1 MQTLSRRSFLSGF
14 CSCCAVL
21 PLTSCIGTGG
31 GAGGT
36 SLSQQDEIRLGTESW
51 QRVYQTSRPA
61 NNPQLKAMVSN
72 TTTRII
78 NVAGPDAKGLP
89 WEVELFENN
98 EPNAFALP
106 GGKVG
111 VNTGL
116 FSVAENEHQLAT
128 VLGHEIRHVTG
139 HHGAKRYEQ
148 AMQTQL
154 GLQVVSIAL
163 GASGVQ
169 DPKQVMS
176 LLGAGA
182 NVGIILPFSR
192 DQESEADLIGL
203 DYMHAAGFDAR
214 QSVPFWQRMMQAGAG
229 NTPSFLSSHPAGQE
243 RITALQQR
251 IAQLTGNKNA

>member
-1 MQTLSRRSFLSGF
+1 MQTLSRRSFLSGL

-21 PLTSCIGTGG
+21 PLASCMAGK

-36 SLSQQDEIRLGTESW
+36 SLSQQDEIKLGSESW
-51 QRVYQTSRPA
+51 QRVLQTSRPA
-61 NNPQLKAMVSN
+61 NNPPLKQMV
-72 TTTRII
+72 TTATTRII
-78 NVAGPDAKGLP
+78 NAAGPAAKGLP

-116 FSVAENEHQLAT
+116 FNVAENEHQLAT
-128 VLGHEIRHVTG
+128 VLGHEVRHVTG

-148 AMQTQL
+148 AMQTQM

-192 DQESEADLIGL
+192 DQESEADMVGL
-203 DYMHAAGFDAR
+203 DYMHAAGYDVR

-229 NTPSFLSSHPAGQE
+229 NTPTFLSSHPAGQE
-243 RITALQQR
+243 RIAGLQQR
-251 IAQLTGNKNA
+251 IAQLNAGKA